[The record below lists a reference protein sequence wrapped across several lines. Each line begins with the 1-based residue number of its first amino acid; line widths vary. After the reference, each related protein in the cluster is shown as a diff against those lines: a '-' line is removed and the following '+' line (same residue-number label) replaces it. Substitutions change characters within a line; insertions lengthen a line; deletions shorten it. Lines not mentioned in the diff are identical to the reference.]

1 MKCTKNKVRMMF
13 KKMDPKHKLYL
24 LELQQKP
31 EEGFKKQF
39 LVELQAIGKKLTP
52 TIIEKIYNHYQTI
65 LKTGTSVYY
74 GMSSKQV
81 NPNSEDFIVIEFL
94 STIEFWAGFFEI
106 KNEDSPSNDQQVLD
120 ILDGIN
126 KKTQH

>member
-24 LELQQKP
+24 QELQQNP
-31 EEGFKKQF
+31 EEGFKQQF
-39 LVELQAIGKKLTP
+39 LVELQGIGKRLTP
-52 TIIEKIYNHYQTI
+52 TVVEKIYTHYQTI
-65 LKTGTSVYY
+65 LRTGTSAYF
-74 GMSSKQV
+74 GMSSRQV

-94 STIEFWAGFFEI
+94 STMEFWAGFFEGE
-106 KNEDSPSNDQQVLD
+106 NEDSSSNSQQVLN

-126 KKTQH
+126 KKVQH